1 MSILTNSY
9 SFPVL
14 EIDRY
19 DYNEESTYSVSQLDV
34 DRSNYIVLEHK
45 ISGDNLI
52 TQLLESGEAKFITT
66 SVLKSAMYRETL
78 DEVEPI
84 NGSRLHVRQK
94 IPLQTTFE
102 TQSFFC
108 GIVYIGED
116 REITID
122 ANRMGLDN
130 FWDKVTIQLLKG
142 SIIARDGWREL
153 ESTASDL
160 LTIQKD
166 ANCKYSFDVT
176 LSDEEGGKFIA
187 KMEPTLFESLHRASN
202 NNPHRRSIITHI
214 LCVGF
219 MQLEKEYKSGD
230 FENYTNF
237 KGIQFELEK
246 VGLKSWEDSDNFD
259 PNKVA
264 CYFLPHIL
272 PTGGEENE

>member
-1 MSILTNSY
+1 MSVLTNSY

-14 EIDRY
+14 ELDRY
-19 DYNEESTYSVSQLDV
+19 DYNEESNYSVSQLDV
-34 DRSNYIVLEHK
+34 DKSSYIVLEHK

-66 SVLKSAMYRETL
+66 IVLKSAMYRETL
-78 DEVEPI
+78 DEVETI
-84 NGSRLHVRQK
+84 NGSNLHVKQK

-108 GIVYIGED
+108 GVVYIGED
-116 REITID
+116 REITLD
-122 ANRMGLDN
+122 ANSMGLDK
-130 FWDKVTIQLLKG
+130 FWDGVTIQLLKG

-160 LTIQKD
+160 LTIRKND
-166 ANCKYSFDVT
+166 TCKYSFDVT
-176 LSDEEGGKFIA
+176 LLSEEGGKFIA
-187 KMEPTLFESLHRASN
+187 EMEPVLFESLHRASK

-219 MQLEKEYKSGD
+219 MKLEKEYRSGD
-230 FENYTNF
+230 FESYTNF
-237 KGIQFELEK
+237 KGIKFELER
-246 VGLKSWEDSDNFD
+246 VGLKTWEDGDDFD

-264 CYFLPHIL
+264 CHFLPHIL
-272 PTGGEENE
+272 PTGEEDA